1 MDSAERC
8 RTQLAECQRLVPL
21 AKNAAEATVLKN
33 LVRSWKM
40 IANQTALYDEIIA
53 GQRRTIG
60 GDRRRQRE
68 GAEADT
74 A

>member
-8 RTQLAECQRLVPL
+8 RDQLAECRRLMPL
-21 AKNAAEATVLKN
+21 AKSEAESTVLKN

-53 GQRRTIG
+53 GQK
-60 GDRRRQRE
+60 
-68 GAEADT
+68 
-74 A
+74 